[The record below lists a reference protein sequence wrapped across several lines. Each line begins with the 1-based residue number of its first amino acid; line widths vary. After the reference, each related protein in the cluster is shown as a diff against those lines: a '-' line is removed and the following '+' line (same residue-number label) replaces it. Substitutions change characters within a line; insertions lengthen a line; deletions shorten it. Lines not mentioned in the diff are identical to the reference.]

1 MPRTMLHSDR
11 TDSEFSPE
19 FCCTF
24 RHGGRDVA
32 WVRAAGELDIAAA
45 PELVRTLDLAE
56 DRARRVV
63 LDLRELTFIDAFGVH
78 AIVDANARARS
89 RGRQLLLVRGPTQV
103 DRMLALTGAHEH
115 LTMVHLNPAE
125 PPVQALVQIAARERA
140 DERRWRAAGG

>member
-1 MPRTMLHSDR
+1 MPRTMVHPDR
-11 TDSEFSPE
+11 TAPEFSPE
-19 FCCTF
+19 FRCTF

-45 PELVRTLDLAE
+45 PELVRTLGLVE

-78 AIVDANARARS
+78 VIVDADERARS
-89 RGRQLLLVRGPTQV
+89 IGRQLLLVRGPSQV
-103 DRMLALTGAHEH
+103 DRMLALTRAHER

-140 DERRWRAAGG
+140 HERRWRTASG